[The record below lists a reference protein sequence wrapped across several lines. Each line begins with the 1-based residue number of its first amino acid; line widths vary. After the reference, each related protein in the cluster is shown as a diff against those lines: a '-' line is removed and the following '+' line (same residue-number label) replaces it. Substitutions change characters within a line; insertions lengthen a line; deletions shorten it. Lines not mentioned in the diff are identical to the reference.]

1 MDADVAVIGV
11 GAMGSM
17 SLWRLAARGA
27 SVIGFERF
35 QPGHALGS
43 SHGETRIIRTAYHEG
58 PEYVPLVQEAWTL
71 WRRLEE
77 ETGVSLLVRN
87 GGLLIGP
94 PDGEIVQGALLSAR
108 THNLEHQLL
117 DAADLRRRHPQHRIG
132 EQDVAVAEPDAGFVR
147 PEVAVEAAAACAVAR
162 GAVLHSGC
170 KVQTIDPDGGGVTI
184 LSDAGKH
191 RVRHAIVAAGPWTSM
206 IAPWANLPLSVARQ
220 AMGWYQATEPALFEA
235 SRFPIWIREAPDH
248 VAYGFPTVD
257 GRTVKLA
264 LHHEGATTDPDTVD
278 RAIHTA
284 DADPLDRYVA
294 KYLAGLQAHAVEMR
308 VCMYTNTP
316 DQHFVIGRVPGV
328 DNVTVLSPCSG
339 HGFKF
344 ASVIGDVAA
353 DFALDGGTS
362 RNVERFNPDR
372 FRPAT
377 SRK

>member
-1 MDADVAVIGV
+1 
-11 GAMGSM
+11 MGSM

-35 QPGHALGS
+35 EPGHAFGS

-58 PEYVPLVQEAWTL
+58 PEYVPLVQEAWSL
-71 WRRLEE
+71 WRHLEAE
-77 ETGVSLLVRN
+77 SGASLAVRN

-94 PDGEIVQGALLSAR
+94 PDGEVVRGALLSAR
-108 THNLEHQLL
+108 THNLKHQLL

-132 EQDVAVAEPDAGFVR
+132 EGDVAVSEPDAGFIR
-147 PEVAVEAAAACAVAR
+147 PEQAVGAAAARAVAL
-162 GAVLHSGC
+162 GATLHSGC
-170 KVQTIDPDGGGVTI
+170 RVRTIAPDGDGVTI

-191 RVRHAIVAAGPWTSM
+191 RVRHAIVAAGPWTTE

-220 AMGWYQATEPALFEA
+220 AMGWYQATDPGLFEA

-248 VAYGFPTVD
+248 IAYGFPTVD

-264 LHHEGATTDPDTVD
+264 LHHGGAAAEPDMVD
-278 RAIHTA
+278 RAIHTT
-284 DADPLDRYVA
+284 DTDPLDGYVSN
-294 KYLAGLQAHAVEMR
+294 YLAGLEPHAVEMR

-316 DQHFVIGRVPGV
+316 DGHFVIGHIQGV

-372 FRPAT
+372 FHPAT